1 MPQKRQRRR
10 RTTTPPSRRRR
21 RATQKGGNAPTMAA
35 KIPEKVVRKMIPST
49 DHVFNSYWDGSM
61 AKSAFGRDRGILSK
75 KFWTRP
81 KKGTQIH
88 LVKGSDGKYHNVYVE
103 P

>member
-1 MPQKRQRRR
+1 MPQKRRRR
-10 RTTTPPSRRRR
+10 RTTTTRPSRRRR
-21 RATQKGGNAPTMAA
+21 RRSTQRGGSATTAA
-35 KIPEKVVRKMIPST
+35 KLAEKVVRKLIPST
-49 DHVFNSYWDGSM
+49 DHVFKSYWDGSM

-75 KFWTRP
+75 KVWTRH